1 MECPVCKTI
10 ASKEDQ
16 QKCAVCA
23 TDLGIFCLIDKI
35 EKNSGRLKRTNTFLL
50 IFLIVLACAAVAYY
64 FFYKDHNQTRQQTD
78 METIRQQQ
86 IEVQNLTNEK
96 QVLMASMIELR
107 KEIQQ
112 LNNKVEEMALQ
123 ASAAQTAPAPTF
135 REIIHVVKRGESLQR
150 IALKYYGNGDEY
162 RRIMR
167 DNNIRNANHIKVNQ
181 RLKIIVPVT
190 D

>member
-23 TDLGIFCLIDKI
+23 TDLGIFSLIDRI
-35 EKNSGRLKRTNTFLL
+35 EKNSRRLKRTNALL
-50 IFLIVLACAAVAYY
+50 IVTLIVLAAASVAYY
-64 FFYKDHNQTRQQTD
+64 YFDTDHDQTRQKSD

-86 IEVQNLTNEK
+86 IEIQNLTNEK

-112 LNNKVEEMALQ
+112 LNNKIEEMTLQ
-123 ASAAQTAPAPTF
+123 ANAAQTTPTPVF
-135 REIIHVVKRGESLQR
+135 REIIHVVRRGESLQR

-162 RRIMR
+162 KRIMR

>member
-1 MECPVCKTI
+1 
-10 ASKEDQ
+10 
-16 QKCAVCA
+16 
-23 TDLGIFCLIDKI
+23 
-35 EKNSGRLKRTNTFLL
+35 
-50 IFLIVLACAAVAYY
+50 
-64 FFYKDHNQTRQQTD
+64 
-78 METIRQQQ
+78 
-86 IEVQNLTNEK
+86 
-96 QVLMASMIELR
+96 MASVIELR
-107 KEIQQ
+107 HEIQQ
-112 LNNKVEEMALQ
+112 LNNKIEEMTLQ
-123 ASAAQTAPAPTF
+123 ANATQTTSVPAF

>member
-10 ASKEDQ
+10 TSKEDQ
-16 QKCAVCA
+16 KKCAVCG

-35 EKNSGRLKRTNTFLL
+35 EKDSGRLKRTNTFLL
-50 IFLIVLACAAVAYY
+50 VFLIVFAFAAVAYY
-64 FFYKDHNQTRQQTD
+64 FFYTDHNQTRQQTD

-86 IEVQNLTNEK
+86 IEIQNLTNEK
-96 QVLMASMIELR
+96 QVLMASVIDLD

-112 LNNKVEEMALQ
+112 LNNKVEEMTLQ
-123 ASAAQTAPAPTF
+123 ANTTQATPQPTF

-162 RRIMR
+162 QRIMR

>member
-10 ASKEDQ
+10 TSNEDQ
-16 QKCAVCA
+16 KKCNVCG
-23 TDLGIFCLIDKI
+23 TDLGIFSLIDKI
-35 EKNSGRLKRTNTFLL
+35 EMNSGRLKRTNALLL
-50 IFLIVLACAAVAYY
+50 IFLILLVAAAFAYY
-64 FFYKDHNQTRQQTD
+64 FFYTDHNQTRLETD

-86 IEVQNLTNEK
+86 IEIQNLTNEK
-96 QVLMASMIELR
+96 QVLMASVIELR

-112 LNNKVEEMALQ
+112 LNNKIEEMALQ
-123 ASAAQTAPAPTF
+123 ANAAQTTPTPVF

-162 RRIMR
+162 ERIMR